1 MRALVVGGGIAGL
14 AAAHAFSRAGLD
26 VTLVDAAPR
35 LGGKIV
41 TERGDGFIVERGP
54 DSFLTARPTA
64 LALCREVGLGAE
76 ILAPLEPHDVFVWH
90 GGRLVPVP
98 EGTGLGIPT
107 RVRPFATS
115 GLFSPREKLRAALE
129 VLVPSRRSGD
139 TPDESIGAF
148 LRRRFGDAVVDRLA
162 GPLIS
167 GVYGAGID
175 ELSLLALMPR
185 LREAERRYGSLVRAG
200 LAARRAAGPASGPL
214 LVTLARGMGSLVDA
228 IVARLAADIRLG
240 AGVASLERAGTRYV
254 ARLDDGA
261 RIAADVVVVACPAPA
276 AARAHADLVPLASA
290 ALGTLTY
297 RGTAAVSLA
306 YAASQ
311 LPAPLAGHGFVV
323 PEGALA
329 IAACTWSSAKW
340 PGRAP
345 AGAVLVRATVRDERL
360 LAAPDDALV
369 EAAHDAVTR
378 AMGIVGRPTLA
389 RVARWAGAMPRY
401 TVGHL
406 DRIAAAE
413 RALAAHPGLAL
424 AGAAYRGSGLPDC
437 IAQGEAAAARLVGA
451 QRVAA

>member
-14 AAAHAFSRAGLD
+14 AAAHAFARAGLD
-26 VTLVDAAPR
+26 VALVEAAPR
-35 LGGKIV
+35 LGGKIA
-41 TERGDGFIVERGP
+41 TERGDGFIIERGP
-54 DSFLTARPTA
+54 DSFLTARPAA

-76 ILAPLEPHDVFVWH
+76 IVAPLEPHDVFVWH
-90 GGRLVPVP
+90 GGRLVRVP

-129 VLVPSRRSGD
+129 LVVPSRRDD

-185 LREAERRYGSLVRAG
+185 LREAEQRYGSLVRAG

-214 LVTLARGMGSLVDA
+214 LVTLARGMGALVDA
-228 IVARLAADIRLG
+228 IVARLSADVRLG

-254 ARLDDGA
+254 ARLDDGD

-276 AARAHADLVPLASA
+276 AARALADLVPLASA

-345 AGAVLVRATVRDERL
+345 TGAVLVRATVRDERL
-360 LAAPDDALV
+360 LAAPDDAV
-369 EAAHDAVTR
+369 VDAAHDAVAR
-378 AMGIVGRPTLA
+378 AMGIVGRPALA

-413 RALAAHPGLAL
+413 CALAAHPGLAL